1 MYSLFFTQGFKT
13 NSFCFHPFECVAKL
27 VLDVV
32 SFALEMLFGGTEY
45 DLKISMDTG
54 ILGVYLN
61 VHKPGYIIL
70 NTLI

>member
-13 NSFCFHPFECVAKL
+13 NSFCFYPFQKGKAIFLFECVAKL

-45 DLKISMDTG
+45 DLKISMDIG

-61 VHKPGYIIL
+61 VH
-70 NTLI
+70 

>member
-1 MYSLFFTQGFKT
+1 MLG
-13 NSFCFHPFECVAKL
+13 
-27 VLDVV
+27 VV